1 MPQALENEL
10 KDLLT
15 RAGQQREVL
24 LDSGAGMV
32 RIDLKADNVA
42 LWSNTLSEVAA
53 DTNLLLACESSTGD
67 LSATR
72 LTWVVGAAI
81 RPAVIQDSSQAQQ
94 LLQSLGASSAQTA
107 LVAQQCPGLG
117 EAVTWALWLD
127 RHGWLSAS
135 PVPRSG
141 ELTWLM
147 PAQS

>member
-10 KDLLT
+10 KDLLAS
-15 RAGQQREVL
+15 AGQQREVL

-42 LWSNTLSEVAA
+42 LWSNTLTEVATN
-53 DTNLLLACESSTGD
+53 TNLLLACESSTGE

-81 RPAVIQDSSQAQQ
+81 RPAVIEDSSQAQQ

-107 LVAQQCPGLG
+107 LVVQQCPGLG

-141 ELTWLM
+141 ELSWLM

>member
-81 RPAVIQDSSQAQQ
+81 RPAVIQNSSQAQQ

-107 LVAQQCPGLG
+107 LVAQQCPCLLY
-117 EAVTWALWLD
+117 T
-127 RHGWLSAS
+127 S
-135 PVPRSG
+135 PSPRDS
-141 ELTWLM
+141 
-147 PAQS
+147 

>member
-10 KDLLT
+10 KNLLT

-42 LWSNTLSEVAA
+42 LWSNTLTEVATN
-53 DTNLLLACESSTGD
+53 TNLLLACESSTGE

-81 RPAVIQDSSQAQQ
+81 RPAVIEDSSHAQK
-94 LLQSLGASSAQTA
+94 LLQSLGASSAQAA
-107 LVAQQCPGLG
+107 LIAQQCPGLG
-117 EAVTWALWLD
+117 QAVTWAFWLD

-147 PAQS
+147 TA

>member
-10 KDLLT
+10 KDLLAS
-15 RAGQQREVL
+15 AGQQREVL

-42 LWSNTLSEVAA
+42 LWSNTLNEVATN
-53 DTNLLLACESSTGD
+53 TNLLLACESSTGE

-81 RPAVIQDSSQAQQ
+81 RPAVIEDSSHAQK
-94 LLQSLGASSAQTA
+94 LLQSLGASSAQAA
-107 LVAQQCPGLG
+107 LIAQQCPGLG
-117 EAVTWALWLD
+117 QAVTWAFWLD

-147 PAQS
+147 TA

>member
-42 LWSNTLSEVAA
+42 LWSNTLSEVGA
-53 DTNLLLACESSTGD
+53 DTNLLLACESSTGE
-67 LSATR
+67 LSTTR

-81 RPAVIQDSSQAQQ
+81 RPAVIQDSSHAQQ
-94 LLQSLGASSAQTA
+94 LLQSLGASPAQTA
-107 LVAQQCPGLG
+107 LVADHCPGLG
-117 EAVTWALWLD
+117 QAVTWAVWLD

-141 ELTWLM
+141 ELIWLM
-147 PAQS
+147 PPQP

>member
-10 KDLLT
+10 KDLLAS
-15 RAGQQREVL
+15 AGQQREVL

-42 LWSNTLSEVAA
+42 LWSNTLTEVATN
-53 DTNLLLACESSTGD
+53 TNLLLACESSTGE

-81 RPAVIQDSSQAQQ
+81 RPAVIEDSSQAQQ

-107 LVAQQCPGLG
+107 LVVQQCPGLG

>member
-10 KDLLT
+10 KDLLAS
-15 RAGQQREVL
+15 AGQQREVL

-42 LWSNTLSEVAA
+42 LWSNTLTEVATN
-53 DTNLLLACESSTGD
+53 TNLLLACESSTGE

-81 RPAVIQDSSQAQQ
+81 RPAVIEDSSHAQK

-107 LVAQQCPGLG
+107 MVAQQCPGLG

-141 ELTWLM
+141 ELSCLM

>member
-10 KDLLT
+10 KDLLAS
-15 RAGQQREVL
+15 AGQQREVL

-42 LWSNTLSEVAA
+42 LWSNTLTEVATN
-53 DTNLLLACESSTGD
+53 TNLLLACESSTGE

-81 RPAVIQDSSQAQQ
+81 RPAVIEDSSQAQK

-107 LVAQQCPGLG
+107 LVVQQCPGLG

-141 ELTWLM
+141 ELSWLM